1 MQKEIVMPRYL
12 IRYYA
17 ALLALC
23 APLAFAGDTVNAD
36 KGIGVTLNDAEV
48 IQVLHV
54 ANAAEIKAAQNA
66 KGKAKNAQVRDFAQQ
81 MITDHSAMDR
91 KVKDL
96 QQKLNL
102 KPQDSA
108 LSTGLQAK
116 ANAAIA
122 TLKPLSGEAFDEA
135 YILSQ
140 VSMHGDVI
148 EAIRDSLLPSAKNAE
163 LKTLLQEAAPKI
175 EMHLQHAQKLQE
187 NI

>member
-1 MQKEIVMPRYL
+1 MVSKL
-12 IRYYA
+12 FIRYCGI
-17 ALLALC
+17 LLALC
-23 APLAFAGDTVNAD
+23 APLAFAGDSANAD

-66 KGKAKNAQVRDFAQQ
+66 KTQAKSPKVKEFAEQ
-81 MITDHSAMDR
+81 MIKDHTAMDR

-96 QQKLNL
+96 EQKLNL

-108 LSTGLQAK
+108 LSRTLQAK

-122 TLKPLSGEAFDEA
+122 SLKPMSGEAFDEA

-140 VSMHGDVI
+140 VSMHGDVK
-148 EAIRDSLLPSAKNAE
+148 ESIRDSLLPSAQNAE
-163 LKTLLQEAAPKI
+163 LKALVQEAAPKI
-175 EMHLQHAQKLQE
+175 DMHLQHAERLQE
-187 NI
+187 KS